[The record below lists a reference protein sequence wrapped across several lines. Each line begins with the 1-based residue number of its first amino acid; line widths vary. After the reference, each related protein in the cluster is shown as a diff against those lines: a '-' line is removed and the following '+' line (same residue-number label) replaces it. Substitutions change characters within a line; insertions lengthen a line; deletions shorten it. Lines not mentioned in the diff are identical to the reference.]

1 MKSKKKLLNLFV
13 FLHCQSLCLKAKKN
27 PSDKTYVLT
36 LPFWTGGSC
45 FERTAPIL
53 LFLPEISLFEMV
65 LAWMPDIYEFFKSI
79 TFFANSVWKLWLVV
93 TKLGA
98 FIALATIFIMNS
110 RSMPTKGLIV
120 LALAK
125 EALGTSLRINT
136 VCNF

>member
-1 MKSKKKLLNLFV
+1 MFSYTV
-13 FLHCQSLCLKAKKN
+13 SHCVWRQKKN

-98 FIALATIFIMNS
+98 FFALATIFIMNS